1 MSCDKLVFDLS
12 QEVEGSP
19 SVFVKKDWVN
29 ILDNQNGQYSANQS
43 VIDTSQ
49 LSNSNKYMSYRE
61 GYLAVP
67 MMLSLMSN
75 QAAGVLMAKSL
86 GLNSSPTTGEYN
98 LEGGSSADL
107 AIGLKSWFGQMIHS
121 ITLDYNGTTI
131 VQQTQYINMWNS
143 FKLLTTLSW
152 GDVATSGATMGFYP
166 DDPLAWTFNT
176 VATPDGIGVCNNV
189 NAPISALPA
198 SSASGQFADYASGN
212 GNLGFLKRQQYITYD
227 VDGVIGGLTAAY
239 ATLNKFS
246 TLQTAQSASTLWKSY
261 IITKTNSTSA
271 INGLL
276 QIAIMGTIH
285 LKHLHSFFQQTPLL
299 KGVFMKMTLA
309 LNNTS
314 SVITRGAGVSGTM
327 TLSSVSNSV
336 GGVNPLMLA
345 SSRATGG
352 NETNSGVITAL
363 AVVNAVASLSI
374 VLASIDYRIVPGMI
388 VVGANLPGGSTVLAV
403 SHSATATT
411 ITHAGTSNLAANTV
425 AITATNYTFLS
436 PNSAPVQSLLASG
449 GFGIG
454 TIGGT
459 LTADISVGSKSL
471 SSTIAAA
478 STAATSAY
486 QNVILYVPAYT
497 FNPTFE
503 SAYLSS
509 PIKKIKYTDVYQYQ
523 VREVPA
529 GGTFNNLLT
538 NGIANIKSVLI
549 IPFYEQESGGS
560 TTGSLLSVPVFQSP
574 FDPAGTGATSPLCA
588 LTNFNVVVS
597 GQNAIYNTQKY
608 GFEEFIHQLQGVN
621 AVNGNMT
628 DGLTSSLIN
637 FTGFEMEYCY
647 YYVDVSRMLPVEES
661 VPKSVQIIGQSL
673 STRRITLMCFIEY
686 GCEVDIDILTG
697 ARV

>member
-29 ILDNQNGQYSANQS
+29 ILDNQNGQYVANQS

-67 MMLSLMSN
+67 MMLSLMSDKTAGAFSPAS
-75 QAAGVLMAKSL
+75 AAGTSASAPAVFNIS
-86 GLNSSPTTGEYN
+86 
-98 LEGGSSADL
+98 GGASADL
-107 AIGLKSWFGQMIHS
+107 AIGLKNWFGQMIHS
-121 ITLDYNGTTI
+121 ITIDYNGTTI

-143 FKLLTTLSW
+143 FKLMTTLSW
-152 GDVATSGATMGFYP
+152 GDVATSGSTMGFYP

-176 VATPDGIGVCNNV
+176 LASPDGVGVCNNV
-189 NAPISALPA
+189 NAPIAALPA
-198 SSASGQFADYASGN
+198 SGVSGQFADYASGN
-212 GNLGFLKRQQYITYD
+212 GNLGFVKRQQYITYD
-227 VDGVIGGLTAAY
+227 PDGVTGLLTAAY
-239 ATLNKFS
+239 ATTNTFS
-246 TLQTAQSASTLWKSY
+246 TLQSAASASSLWKSY
-261 IITKTNSTSA
+261 VITKTSSTA
-271 INGLL
+271 AVNGLL

-299 KGVFMKMTLA
+299 KGVFMKLTLA

-314 SVITRGAGVSGTM
+314 SVITRAAGLSGTM
-327 TLSSVSNSV
+327 MLVSVANSV
-336 GGVNPLMLA
+336 GGVNPVMVA
-345 SSRATGG
+345 SSRGTGG
-352 NETNSGVITAL
+352 EESSSGVISAATAGAGAAL
-363 AVVNAVASLSI
+363 TIILSS
-374 VLASIDYRIVPGMI
+374 VDYRITAGMI
-388 VVGANLPGGSTVLAV
+388 AVGANVLGGTTILSVT
-403 SHSATATT
+403 HSATATT
-411 ITHAGTSNLAANTV
+411 ITTAGVGNVAAGTFVT
-425 AITATNYTFLS
+425 TASNYTFLS
-436 PNSAPVQSLLASG
+436 PTSPPVQSLLGSG
-449 GFGIG
+449 GYGISAVG
-454 TIGGT
+454 AT
-459 LTADISVGSKSL
+459 LTTDISVGSRAL
-471 SSTIAAA
+471 SSAVSQA
-478 STAATSAY
+478 STAATSSY
-486 QNVILYVPAYT
+486 QNVVLYVPAYT

-509 PIKKIKYTDVYQYQ
+509 PIKKITYTDVYQYQ
-523 VREVPA
+523 IRSVPA
-529 GGTFNNLLT
+529 LGTFNNLLT
-538 NGIANIKSVLI
+538 NGIANIKSVLV
-549 IPFYEQESGGS
+549 IPFYEQETSSS
-560 TTGSLLSVPVFQSP
+560 TTAGSLLQVPVWQSP
-574 FDPAGTGATSPLCA
+574 FDPAGTGTTSPLCA

-621 AVNGNMT
+621 SVNGNMT

-673 STRRITLMCFIEY
+673 STRITTLMCFVEY

>member
-29 ILDNQNGQYSANQS
+29 ILDNQNGQYSAGQS
-43 VIDTSQ
+43 VVDTSQ

-67 MMLSLMSN
+67 LMLTLMSPATAGAMKAE
-75 QAAGVLMAKSL
+75 AAS
-86 GLNSSPTTGEYN
+86 
-98 LEGGSSADL
+98 SSADM
-107 AIGLKSWFGQMIHS
+107 AIGLKNWFGQIIHS
-121 ITLDYNGTTI
+121 LTLDYNGTTI
-131 VQQTQYINMWNS
+131 VQQTQFINMWNS

-166 DDPLAWTFNT
+166 DDPLSFTFNS
-176 VATPDGIGVCNNV
+176 VASPDGIGTCNNV
-189 NAPISALPA
+189 NCPLAALSAG
-198 SSASGQFADYASGN
+198 SVSQSFNDYASGN
-212 GNLGFLKRQQYITYD
+212 GNLGFLKRQQYIAYD
-227 VDGVIGGLTAAY
+227 ADGVVGALTAGY
-239 ATLNKFS
+239 ATTNKLS
-246 TLQTAQSASTLWKSY
+246 ALQTAASASTLWKSY
-261 IITKTNSTSA
+261 IINKRTSA
-271 INGLL
+271 TTPQQGLL
-276 QIAIMGTIH
+276 QIAVMATIH

-299 KGVFMKMTLA
+299 KGVFMKMTLT
-309 LNNTS
+309 LNNS
-314 SVITRGAGVSGTM
+314 SATITRGVGADGTM
-327 TLSSVSNSV
+327 TLVSVANSA
-336 GGVNPLMLA
+336 GGVNPLMISSTRA
-345 SSRATGG
+345 SGAAEPLVGSFTIADGVVATSATQSFTTLDTRIQPGMMIYG
-352 NETNSGVITAL
+352 AGITAGT
-363 AVVNAVASLSI
+363 SI
-374 VLASIDYRIVPGMI
+374 VS
-388 VVGANLPGGSTVLAV
+388 V

-411 ITHAGTSNLAANTV
+411 IVAAASYTSTATAYTIVPSAGLLTQNLA
-425 AITATNYTFLS
+425 
-436 PNSAPVQSLLASG
+436 ASG
-449 GFGIG
+449 GFAIG
-454 TIGGT
+454 TAGGT
-459 LTADISVGSKSL
+459 FITDISVGNKAL
-471 SSTIAAA
+471 SSAVASAANV
-478 STAATSAY
+478 ATSAY
-486 QNVILYVPAYT
+486 TNVILYVPAYT

-523 VREVPA
+523 VRDIAA

-538 NGIANIKSVLI
+538 NGIANIKSVLL
-549 IPFYEQESGGS
+549 IPFYEQEVGGS

-574 FDPAGTGATSPLCA
+574 FDPAGCGATSPMIA

-628 DGLTSSLIN
+628 DGLTSSLLN
-637 FTGFEMEYCY
+637 FTGFETSYAY

-673 STRRITLMCFIEY
+673 SQRRITLMCFIEY
-686 GCEVDIDILTG
+686 GCEVDIDVLTG

>member
-43 VIDTSQ
+43 VVDTSQ

-67 MMLSLMSN
+67 LMLTLMSE
-75 QAAGVLMAKSL
+75 ATAGVMSA
-86 GLNSSPTTGEYN
+86 GAAA
-98 LEGGSSADL
+98 SSADM
-107 AIGLKSWFGQMIHS
+107 AIGLKNWFGQMIHS
-121 ITLDYNGTTI
+121 LTLDYNGTTI

-166 DDPLAWTFNT
+166 DDPLAFTFNT

-189 NAPISALPA
+189 NTPLSVLG
-198 SSASGQFADYASGN
+198 SGATSQAFADYNSGG
-212 GNLGFLKRQQYITYD
+212 GNLGFLKRQQYIAYD
-227 VDGVIGGLTAAY
+227 PDGIVGALTADY
-239 ATLNKFS
+239 ATTNKFS
-246 TLQTAQSASTLWKSY
+246 ALQTSTSASTLWKSY
-261 IITKTNSTSA
+261 IINKKTSA
-271 INGLL
+271 TTPQQGLL
-276 QIAIMGTIH
+276 QIAVMATIH

-314 SVITRGAGVSGTM
+314 AVITRGSGVSGTQ
-327 TLSSVSNSV
+327 TLVSVSNSV
-336 GGVNPLMLA
+336 GGVNPLMVA
-345 SSRATGG
+345 SSRSSGG
-352 NETNSGVITAL
+352 ADP
-363 AVVNAVASLSI
+363 VASTLSMTG
-374 VLASIDYRIVPGMI
+374 VVATSATQAFTTVDTRIQPGMTISGAGITGILAI
-388 VVGANLPGGSTVLAV
+388 VSV

-411 ITHAGTSNLAANTV
+411 IVASASYTS
-425 AITATNYTFLS
+425 TASTYTIYPASGLLT
-436 PNSAPVQSLLASG
+436 QSLQSSG
-449 GFGIG
+449 GFAIG
-454 TIGGT
+454 VVGGT
-459 LTADISVGSKSL
+459 FTTDISVGNKAL
-471 SSTIAAA
+471 SSSVAGAANV
-478 STAATSAY
+478 ATSNY
-486 QNVILYVPAYT
+486 TNVILYVPAYT

-523 VREVPA
+523 VREIPA
-529 GGTFNNLLT
+529 NGTFNNLLT

-549 IPFYEQESGGS
+549 IPFYEQETGGS
-560 TTGSLLSVPVFQSP
+560 TTGSLLSVPVWQSP
-574 FDPAGTGATSPLCA
+574 FDPAGTGPTSPMIA

-637 FTGFEMEYCY
+637 FTGFETEYCY

-673 STRRITLMCFIEY
+673 SPRRTTLMCFIEY
-686 GCEVDIDILTG
+686 GCEVDVDVLTG

>member
-43 VIDTSQ
+43 VVDTSQ

-67 MMLSLMSN
+67 LMLSMMSDKTVGLMN
-75 QAAGVLMAKSL
+75 AATAA
-86 GLNSSPTTGEYN
+86 
-98 LEGGSSADL
+98 SSADMS
-107 AIGLKSWFGQMIHS
+107 IGLKNWFGQIIHS
-121 ITLDYNGTTI
+121 LTLDYNGTTI

-166 DDPLAWTFNT
+166 DDPLAFTFNT
-176 VATPDGIGVCNNV
+176 VATPDGIGTCNNV
-189 NAPISALPA
+189 NTPLGALG
-198 SSASGQFADYASGN
+198 SGATSQAFADYNSGG
-212 GNLGFLKRQQYITYD
+212 GNLGFLKRQQYIAFD
-227 VDGVIGGLTAAY
+227 PDGIVGALTADY
-239 ATLNKFS
+239 ATTNKFS
-246 TLQTAQSASTLWKSY
+246 ALLTETSAKTLWKSY
-261 IITKTNSTSA
+261 VAKKQTADAATNGII
-271 INGLL
+271 
-276 QIAIMGTIH
+276 QIAVMATIH

-314 SVITRGAGVSGTM
+314 AVVAKTVGASGT
-327 TLSSVSNSV
+327 LSLTSVSNAV
-336 GGVNPLMLA
+336 GGVNPLMVA
-345 SSRATGG
+345 SSRSSAGADPVAATI
-352 NETNSGVITAL
+352 TMTGVVATSATQAFTTVDTRIQAGMMIIGAGITAG
-363 AVVNAVASLSI
+363 
-374 VLASIDYRIVPGMI
+374 ASII
-388 VVGANLPGGSTVLAV
+388 AV
-403 SHSATATT
+403 SHSASATT
-411 ITHAGTSNLAANTV
+411 ITASASYTS
-425 AITATNYTFLS
+425 TATAYTIV
-436 PNSAPVQSLLASG
+436 PANGLLTQQLASSG

-454 TIGGT
+454 TAAGSFT
-459 LTADISVGSKSL
+459 TDISVGSKAL
-471 SSTIAAA
+471 SSAV
-478 STAATSAY
+478 SPVSATSPY
-486 QNVILYVPAYT
+486 PNVILYVPAYT

-523 VREVPA
+523 VQEV
-529 GGTFNNLLT
+529 GGLGSGSFNNLLT

-549 IPFYEQESGGS
+549 IPFFLQETGGS
-560 TTGSLLSVPVFQSP
+560 TTGSLLPVPVWQSP
-574 FDPAGTGATSPLCA
+574 FDPAGCGATSPLIA

-661 VPKSVQIIGQSL
+661 VPKSVQIIGTNL
-673 STRRITLMCFIEY
+673 SQRKITLMCFIEY